1 MVARPC
7 SPFLFFN
14 STVSNEDILV
24 FDLFLANGAC
34 RSKNSVNSLLN
45 TCNESEMECE
55 MYTGDQSAFL
65 KDSDRYV
72 IFCKLQVLYEFSSL
86 EKF

>member
-1 MVARPC
+1 MVAHPC
-7 SPFLFFN
+7 SPFRFFN

-65 KDSDRYV
+65 RP
-72 IFCKLQVLYEFSSL
+72 CFSLLWSYGR
-86 EKF
+86 